1 MSIFANGQTF
11 HIRTKNTSYIM
22 DVYKGYLRHLYYGNK
37 LEDDCYSAFYKNYFV
52 GSYCE
57 AELNTK
63 DGSTLEVIPQELGL
77 YGLGDY
83 RENNFFARK
92 ADGVC
97 TFDLKYEGYTVHE
110 EKPKFNMPHVRGGK
124 TLEIR
129 LLDPVTRVRVKLFYT
144 PVEDAIV
151 RRTEVENLTDGV
163 LTVEKIDSFS
173 MDIPNKNY
181 SLVGLL
187 GRYGR
192 ERDISVQEINYGI
205 KTLQSTRGNLSSH
218 QTNPFVALG
227 ENGYHE
233 TMGDAIG
240 VALVYSGSFRRYH

>member
-1 MSIFANGQTF
+1 MSISMNGQTF
-11 HIRTKNTSYIM
+11 HLRTKNTSYIM

-37 LEDDCYSAFYKNYFV
+37 LEDDCYDAFYKNYFV

-63 DGSTLEVIPQELGL
+63 DGSTLEVIPQELGT

-83 RENNFFARK
+83 RENTFFARK
-92 ADGVC
+92 EDGVC
-97 TFDLKYEGYTVHE
+97 SFDLRYEGYTVHDV
-110 EKPKFNMPHVRGGK
+110 KPQFNMPHVRAGE

-129 LLDPVTRVRVKLFYT
+129 LFDPVTKVRVKLFYT

-151 RRTEVENLTDGV
+151 RRTEVENATDGV
-163 LTVEKIDSFS
+163 LTVEKIDSFA

-192 ERDISVQEINYGI
+192 ERDISVQEINY
-205 KTLQSTRGNLSSH
+205 KPKARPH
-218 QTNPFVALG
+218 K
-227 ENGYHE
+227 
-233 TMGDAIG
+233 
-240 VALVYSGSFRRYH
+240 